1 MMMAIKM
8 VKFRYVGEP
17 IYDIGLLLEK
27 RTGSDIEINDIV
39 HYGDIITTTDEKCIK
54 IMKTNPNYELVE
66 EEKKKKDKKK
76 KDK

>member
-1 MMMAIKM
+1 MM

-54 IMKTNPNYELVE
+54 IMKTNPNYELVK
-66 EEKKKKDKKK
+66 EEKKKQEKKK
-76 KDK
+76 KMNKR

>member
-1 MMMAIKM
+1 M

-39 HYGDIITTTDEKCIK
+39 HYGDIITTTDEKWGK
-54 IMKTNPNYELVE
+54 IMKTNPNYELVK

-76 KDK
+76 KDE